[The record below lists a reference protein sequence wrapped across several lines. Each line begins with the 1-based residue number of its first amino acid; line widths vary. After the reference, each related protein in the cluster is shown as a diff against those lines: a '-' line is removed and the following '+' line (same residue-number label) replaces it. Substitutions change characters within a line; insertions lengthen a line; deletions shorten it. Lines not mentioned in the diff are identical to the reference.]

1 MCPLNPNPVYLEV
14 LGGGGLWRFPGVWLT
29 DGMTKSECPLD
40 SLGICT
46 VSMQMGSWVRAA
58 VLSPSFHAPE
68 SPGELTNQNIT

>member
-1 MCPLNPNPVYLEV
+1 M
-14 LGGGGLWRFPGVWLT
+14 WLT

-68 SPGELTNQNIT
+68 SPGELKNQNIT